1 MGGASAR
8 SRRRE
13 RSSDSIYTESMATL
27 DPTRRFSDRVE
38 NYILSR
44 PSYPPEVLETMRQEC
59 GMSAMSE
66 IADVACG
73 TGIFTRL
80 LLENGNRV
88 FGVEPNREMRE
99 AAVRLLGSYP
109 KFEAID
115 ASAEFTTLPDHSV
128 DFVTAAQAAHWFDL
142 LAARREFTRILK
154 PGGWVVLIWN
164 QRITDSTE
172 FLRSYE
178 KLLLTFATD
187 YEKVRHERTTEGIDG
202 FFAPSPYQVREF
214 PMPQS
219 MDYPS
224 LERRLLSSS
233 YVPLAGHGNYAPM
246 LSELR
251 RLFEAT
257 QVNGRVSI
265 DYTTRMYFAQLT

>member
-1 MGGASAR
+1 
-8 SRRRE
+8 
-13 RSSDSIYTESMATL
+13 MATL

-44 PSYPPEVLETMRQEC
+44 PSYPPEVLETLRQEC
-59 GMSAMSE
+59 GLTAESE

-80 LLENGNRV
+80 LLENGNHV

-115 ASAEFTTLPDHSV
+115 GNAEATTLPDQSV

-142 LAARREFTRILK
+142 QATRREFTRVLK

-164 QRITDSTE
+164 QRVTNSTD

-178 KLLLTFATD
+178 NLLLTCATD
-187 YEKVRHERTTEGIDG
+187 YEKVRHEHTTDVIEA
-202 FFAPSPYQVREF
+202 FFTPRPYHLREF
-214 PMPQS
+214 AMHQY

-233 YVPLAGHGNYAPM
+233 YVPLAGHSNYAPM
-246 LSELR
+246 LGELR

-257 QVNGRVSI
+257 QANGRVSI
-265 DYTTRMYFAQLT
+265 DYTTRMYFAQLR